1 MKTSSHL
8 LQLRTAS
15 ADGETDDVFFENHFH
30 TAKLAHNCVCK
41 HHPHFTTMNTHTRRN
56 FLHSFTGTALA
67 SLLHRDASAAANPL
81 APRAGHHPAKAN
93 EQMKVE

>member
-1 MKTSSHL
+1 
-8 LQLRTAS
+8 
-15 ADGETDDVFFENHFH
+15 
-30 TAKLAHNCVCK
+30 
-41 HHPHFTTMNTHTRRN
+41 MNTHTRRN